1 MMAME
6 IRVERDTLGEK
17 EVPADAYYGIETQRA
32 IENFPISGR
41 KAHSYLIK
49 AMVAIKKAACLA
61 NRSIGLIDE
70 KISYAI
76 LTACDEILA
85 GNFSDQFV
93 VDVFQAGA
101 GTSFNMNV
109 NEVIAN
115 RAIEILG
122 GKRGDYRIVHPH
134 DHVNMGQSTNDT
146 FPSAMK
152 IASIMHTN
160 RLADAMKGLEEALSE
175 KAVEFRGIVKAA
187 RTHLQ
192 DAVPISLSRVFGGYA
207 LTVKRHRDLILRARD
222 PLYEMNLGA
231 TAAGTSVGAHPEF
244 GKRCVEFLREITS
257 FPLRNAEDLVEV
269 TQSMAC
275 FSYLSSI
282 LKNFSLELIRI
293 CNDLRLMSSG
303 PRAGLAEI
311 RLPAV
316 QPGSSL
322 MPGKINPSIVEMVN
336 MVCYQVV
343 GNDLAVS
350 MAVQAGQLDLNAMM
364 PSIAHNLM
372 DSFEIMR
379 NALYSLTERCIKGIT
394 ANREICE
401 RYAEMSIALATIF
414 SPYIGYDRAAAIA
427 KEAFERGISIRELV
441 KEKGLLS
448 QDQIDD
454 LMDLRK
460 ISGENI

>member
-1 MMAME
+1 ME
-6 IRVERDTLGEK
+6 MRIERDTLGEK
-17 EVPADAYYGIETQRA
+17 EVPENAYYGIETARA
-32 IENFPISGR
+32 LENFPISGR
-41 KAHSYLIK
+41 KAHPYLVK

-61 NRSIGLIDE
+61 NTSLGLLDN

-76 LTACDEILA
+76 LTACDEILS
-85 GNFSDQFV
+85 GNLTDQFV

-122 GKRGDYRIVHPH
+122 GRKGDYRKVHPH

-152 IASIMHTN
+152 IASIMHIN
-160 RLADAMKGLEEALSE
+160 RLSNVMKELEDALSQ
-175 KAVEFRGIVKAA
+175 KAKEFKGIVKSA

-192 DAVPISLSRVFGGYA
+192 DAVPISLSRVFGAYA
-207 LTVKRHRDLILRARD
+207 LTVRKQRELLLNTRE
-222 PLYEMNLGA
+222 PLYKMNLGA
-231 TAAGTSVGAHPEF
+231 TAAGTSLGAHPEYA
-244 GKRCVEFLREITS
+244 KRVVEFLSEITS
-257 FPLRNAEDLVEV
+257 FPLSCAEDLVEA

-275 FSYLSSI
+275 FSHLSSV
-282 LKNFSLELIRI
+282 LKNFSLELTRI

-311 RLPAV
+311 KLPAV

-322 MPGKINPSIVEMVN
+322 MPGKINPSILEMVN
-336 MVCYQVV
+336 MVCYQVI

-364 PSIAHNLM
+364 PAIAHNLM
-372 DSFEIMR
+372 DSFEIMA
-379 NALYSLTERCIKGIT
+379 NAVGVLSDRCIKGIK
-394 ANREICE
+394 ANREVCE

-427 KEAFERGISIRELV
+427 KEALERGISIRQLV
-441 KEKGLLS
+441 KEKGILS
-448 QDQIDD
+448 DEKIDE

-460 ISGENI
+460 ISGENV